1 MSISRAYAIAAGH
14 SETAAAAELILREGG
29 NAYDAVLA
37 AMMMSF
43 VAEPLLSSPGG
54 GGFLLAAGP
63 DLKPQLLDFFSD
75 TPSVPASE
83 IDQAE
88 VDFYTIEGDFGKRS
102 QEFHIGHAAAAVPA
116 VPAGVFKIHQN
127 LCSLPLHIIAQP
139 AIEMAQ
145 QGIEVNHQQAYVA
158 MILQPVIG
166 SSPEA
171 KTLFTGFHPGSIW
184 KNEQLADFL
193 DSMSK
198 SNHDWFYQGEVAQGI
213 INQGKGLLK
222 EEDFKS
228 YQCEIRKPLKLSNGK
243 YDLFTNPAP
252 SSGGYLII
260 EQLRRLKARK
270 DAVAILEAMQHADD
284 LKRNP
289 VAEFS
294 RGTTHMSVADSEGN
308 LASLTLSNGEGNGK
322 IVAGC
327 GFMMNNF
334 LGEEDI
340 NNKGFFN
347 WQQKQRMQSMMSPT
361 LIIHPDRQVALGTG
375 GSNRIKSA
383 LFQVINHLVNDQK
396 TLKQAVAAPRIHYEN
411 GHLDIEPG
419 FLQEELSLLK
429 KQLPVCSEWRNH
441 NLYFGGV
448 NAVQTGAIVAAS
460 ADFRRSGSG
469 IVGYQ

>member
-1 MSISRAYAIAAGH
+1 
-14 SETAAAAELILREGG
+14 
-29 NAYDAVLA
+29 
-37 AMMMSF
+37 
-43 VAEPLLSSPGG
+43 
-54 GGFLLAAGP
+54 
-63 DLKPQLLDFFSD
+63 
-75 TPSVPASE
+75 
-83 IDQAE
+83 
-88 VDFYTIEGDFGKRS
+88 
-102 QEFHIGHAAAAVPA
+102 
-116 VPAGVFKIHQN
+116 
-127 LCSLPLHIIAQP
+127 
-139 AIEMAQ
+139 
-145 QGIEVNHQQAYVA
+145 
-158 MILQPVIG
+158 
-166 SSPEA
+166 
-171 KTLFTGFHPGSIW
+171 
-184 KNEQLADFL
+184 
-193 DSMSK
+193 
-198 SNHDWFYQGEVAQGI
+198 
-213 INQGKGLLK
+213 
-222 EEDFKS
+222 
-228 YQCEIRKPLKLSNGK
+228 
-243 YDLFTNPAP
+243 
-252 SSGGYLII
+252 
-260 EQLRRLKARK
+260 
-270 DAVAILEAMQHADD
+270 
-284 LKRNP
+284 
-289 VAEFS
+289 
-294 RGTTHMSVADSEGN
+294 MSVADSEGN

-448 NAVQTGAIVAAS
+448 NAVQTGATVAAS